1 MFGKNF
7 LKNKWITRETSH
19 LSREIVINAEK
30 LETRVAVLENGRLED
45 FQVEHPADERLVGSI
60 FRGRIQNL
68 QDDLQAA
75 FVNIGMKKNAFLHY
89 WDMNPDEDSLLDD
102 DDSEGDD
109 DDDSSSDRQGGKGG
123 SRDQGKARHGKAP
136 SSKRLS
142 NEEIAKRFPAGS
154 VVTVQVSKGP
164 IGTKGPR
171 ITASLS
177 IPGRYLVL
185 MPGGTLRGVSRRIGD
200 SEERKRLK
208 KILDRLQK
216 FIPKDCGL
224 IVRTAGQGVSHTAFV
239 RDLRVLVGAYQDMK
253 QGIQD
258 LPAPACVYE
267 EPDLVMRVVR
277 DWMTEDVDRIVVDD
291 PVVYERV
298 RKECARI
305 SRHAKNLVQRYDG
318 NYPIFDHYGVETQL
332 EEAFRR
338 KVPLKSGGYLVIDE
352 TEALIAVDVNTGRHK
367 GNGSQEDAILEVNLE
382 AVEEVARQLRIRN
395 IGGLVVLDLIDMKS
409 RKHQQQVFRAL
420 RSACR
425 RDKAR
430 TNITQISELGLLEMT
445 RQRFERSLLSQTR
458 QPCPYCRGHGV
469 VKTPLQLS
477 ADIQRRLRSL
487 TALLSQE
494 KRETDLQICVH
505 PSVLERLRDAD
516 SVFIRDIQSAY
527 KARLSFKSEPLRQSE
542 SFAIVDA
549 GSGQVLFA
557 AGEQNVF

>member
-7 LKNKWITRETSH
+7 LKFKWVTRVTSH
-19 LSREIVINAEK
+19 LNREIVINAGK

-45 FQVEHPADERLVGSI
+45 YQIEHPGDDRLVGSI

-75 FVNIGMKKNAFLHY
+75 FVHIGMKKNAFLHY

-102 DDSEGDD
+102 DDGSG
-109 DDDSSSDRQGGKGG
+109 DSSGEDEEDSPRGRGGDGG
-123 SRDQGKARHGKAP
+123 RRKKAVP
-136 SSKRLS
+136 KRLS

-185 MPGGTLRGVSRRIGD
+185 MPGGTLRGVSRKIGD
-200 SEERKRLK
+200 AEERKRLK
-208 KILDRLQK
+208 KILDKLQK

-224 IVRTAGQGVSHTAFV
+224 IVRTAGQGVSHTGFV
-239 RDLRVLVGAYQDMK
+239 RDLRVLVNAYADMK
-253 QGIQD
+253 RNIQD

-291 PVVYERV
+291 PVVYERL
-298 RKECARI
+298 RKECSRI
-305 SRHAKNLVQRYDG
+305 SRHARNLVQRYDG

-367 GNGSQEDAILEVNLE
+367 GKG
-382 AVEEVARQLRIRN
+382 
-395 IGGLVVLDLIDMKS
+395 
-409 RKHQQQVFRAL
+409 KHFFHKCT
-420 RSACR
+420 SF
-425 RDKAR
+425 K
-430 TNITQISELGLLEMT
+430 N
-445 RQRFERSLLSQTR
+445 
-458 QPCPYCRGHGV
+458 
-469 VKTPLQLS
+469 
-477 ADIQRRLRSL
+477 
-487 TALLSQE
+487 
-494 KRETDLQICVH
+494 
-505 PSVLERLRDAD
+505 
-516 SVFIRDIQSAY
+516 IRDDLPDERRN
-527 KARLSFKSEPLRQSE
+527 RL
-542 SFAIVDA
+542 AIILT
-549 GSGQVLFA
+549 GSHFRVNRFLYIFR
-557 AGEQNVF
+557 FTK

>member
-1 MFGKNF
+1 MFAKNF
-7 LKNKWITRETSH
+7 FKFKWITRAESH
-19 LSREIVINAEK
+19 LSREIIINAEK
-30 LETRVAVLENGRLED
+30 LETRVAVLENGRLEE
-45 FQVEHPADERLVGSI
+45 FQVEHPTEERLVGSI
-60 FRGRIQNL
+60 YRGRIQNL
-68 QDDLQAA
+68 ENDLQAA
-75 FVNIGMKKNAFLHY
+75 FVNIGMRKNAFLHY
-89 WDMNPDEDSLLDD
+89 WDMNPDDDSLLDD
-102 DDSEGDD
+102 DMGDEEDNDSNG
-109 DDDSSSDRQGGKGG
+109 GGK
-123 SRDQGKARHGKAP
+123 SRKKQN
-136 SSKRLS
+136 KRFT

-185 MPGGTLRGVSRRIGD
+185 MPGGTLRGVSRKIGD
-200 SEERKRLK
+200 AEERKRLK

-216 FIPKDCGL
+216 LIPKDCGL
-224 IVRTAGQGVSHTAFV
+224 IVRTAGQGASHTAFV
-239 RDLRVLVGAYQDMK
+239 KDLRAVLGAYEDMK
-253 QGIQD
+253 TAIKE
-258 LPAPACVYE
+258 LPSPCCVYE

-305 SRHAKNLVQRYDG
+305 SRHAKNLVHHYDG
-318 NYPIFDHYGVETQL
+318 HYPIFDHYGVEAQI

-367 GNGSQEDAILEVNLE
+367 GRGSQEEAILEVNLE

-420 RSACR
+420 KAACR

-430 TNITQISELGLLEMT
+430 TNVTPISELGLLEMT
-445 RQRFERSLLSQTR
+445 RQRFEQSLLSQVHN
-458 QPCPYCRGHGV
+458 PCPYCHGHGEI
-469 VKTPLQLS
+469 KSPWQLS
-477 ADIQRRLRSL
+477 VDIQRRLRSL
-487 TALLSQE
+487 TSLLTEEQ
-494 KRETDLQICVH
+494 KETDLQICIH
-505 PSVLERLRDAD
+505 PSVLERLKSEDAAL
-516 SVFIRDIQSAY
+516 VRDIQNHY
-527 KARLSFKSEPLRQSE
+527 KARLSFKSEPLRQAE
-542 SFAIVDA
+542 SFSIVDA
-549 GSGQVLFA
+549 SSGQVLFA
-557 AGEQNVF
+557 AGEQGLA

>member
-7 LKNKWITRETSH
+7 LKFKWITREASH
-19 LSREIVINAEK
+19 VGREIVINADK

-102 DDSEGDD
+102 DGEGEGEGEDEAQG
-109 DDDSSSDRQGGKGG
+109 SRQGGGNSAQPQRK
-123 SRDQGKARHGKAP
+123 RRQP
-136 SSKRLS
+136 SAKRLT

-185 MPGGTLRGVSRRIGD
+185 MPGGSLRGVSRKIGD
-200 SEERKRLK
+200 AEERKRLK

-216 FIPKDCGL
+216 FIPGDCGL
-224 IVRTAGQGVSHTAFV
+224 IVRTAGQGASHTAFV
-239 RDLRVLVGAYQDMK
+239 RDLRVLVNAYEDMK
-253 QGIQD
+253 RNIQE

-267 EPDLVMRVVR
+267 EPDLVMRIVR

-291 PVVYERV
+291 PLVYERV

-305 SRHAKNLVQRYDG
+305 SRHARNLVHRYDG

-382 AVEEVARQLRIRN
+382 AVEEVARQLRLRN

-409 RKHQQQVFRAL
+409 RKHQQQVYRAL
-420 RSACR
+420 RAACR

-445 RQRFERSLLSQTR
+445 RQRFERSLFSQTR
-458 QPCPYCRGHGV
+458 QQCPYCRGHGM
-469 VKTPLQLS
+469 VKSAMQLS

-505 PSVLERLRDAD
+505 PTVLERLRDAD
-516 SVFIRDIQSAY
+516 AGYVRDIQNSY
-527 KARLSFKSEPLRQSE
+527 KGRLSFKGEPLRQAE

-549 GSGQVLFA
+549 ASGQALFA
-557 AGEQNVF
+557 SGEQATF

>member
-7 LKNKWITRETSH
+7 LKFKWVTRVTSH
-19 LSREIVINAEK
+19 LNREIVINAGK

-45 FQVEHPADERLVGSI
+45 YQIEHPGDDRLVGSI

-75 FVNIGMKKNAFLHY
+75 FVHIGMKKNAFLHY

-102 DDSEGDD
+102 DDGSG
-109 DDDSSSDRQGGKGG
+109 DSSGEDEEDSPRGRGGDGG
-123 SRDQGKARHGKAP
+123 RRKKAVP
-136 SSKRLS
+136 KRLS

-185 MPGGTLRGVSRRIGD
+185 MPGGTLRGVSRKIGD
-200 SEERKRLK
+200 AEERKRLK
-208 KILDRLQK
+208 KILDKLQK

-224 IVRTAGQGVSHTAFV
+224 IVRTAGQGVSHTGFV
-239 RDLRVLVGAYQDMK
+239 RDLRVLVNAYADMK
-253 QGIQD
+253 RNIQD

-291 PVVYERV
+291 PVVYERL
-298 RKECARI
+298 RKECSRI
-305 SRHAKNLVQRYDG
+305 SRHARNLVQRYDG

-367 GNGSQEDAILEVNLE
+367 GKGSQEDAILEVNLE

-409 RKHQQQVFRAL
+409 RKHQQQVYRAL
-420 RSACR
+420 RNACR

-430 TNITQISELGLLEMT
+430 TNITPISELGLLEMT

-458 QPCPYCRGHGV
+458 QACPYCRGHGV
-469 VKTPLQLS
+469 VKSPLQLS

-487 TALLSQE
+487 TTLLVQE
-494 KRETDLQICVH
+494 KKEVDLQICVH
-505 PSVLERLRDAD
+505 PSVLER
-516 SVFIRDIQSAY
+516 IRNEDGAAIREIQSGY
-527 KARLSFKSEPLRQSE
+527 GARLSFKSEPLRQAE
-542 SFAIVDA
+542 SFAIADA
-549 GSGQVLFA
+549 QSGQVIFA
-557 AGEQNVF
+557 AGEQATF